1 MNYYIVG
8 KILNTH
14 GLKGELRVK
23 DDSDFDRFYE
33 GSVLYIL
40 YKDEYIKV
48 IVKQAKDDFK
58 GNLFVIFKDLYDINL
73 VEKYKGCLLYVS
85 EEDQGELPSGLNY
98 LHEIIGKNVYNEKNE
113 LKGKCTKMLESSQG
127 YIMEVKGD
135 KIKGLVP
142 FLRGVF
148 IDKVT
153 DEGIYIKE
161 IEGFFNEN

>member
-48 IVKQAKDDFK
+48 TVKQAKDDFK

-85 EEDQGELPSGLNY
+85 EEDQGTLPDGLNY
-98 LHEIIGKNVYNEKNE
+98 LHEIIGKNVYNERNE

>member
-48 IVKQAKDDFK
+48 TVKQSKDDFK

-73 VEKYKGCLLYVS
+73 VEKYKGCLLYVA
-85 EEDQGELPSGLNY
+85 ETDQGALPEGLNY

-135 KIKGLVP
+135 KTKGLVP

>member
-33 GSVLYIL
+33 GSRLYIN
-40 YKDEYIKV
+40 YKDEYIPV
-48 IVKQAKDDFK
+48 VVSSAKDDFK
-58 GNLFVIFKDLYDINL
+58 GNLFIIFKDLNDINL

-85 EEDQGELPSGLNY
+85 EEDQGELPSDLNY
-98 LHEIIGKNVYNEKNE
+98 LHEIIGKNVYNQNNE
-113 LKGKCTKMLESSQG
+113 LKGVCTKMLESSQG
-127 YIMEVKGD
+127 YIMEVKG
-135 KIKGLVP
+135 KNTKGLVP

-148 IDKVT
+148 INKV
-153 DEGIYIKE
+153 DENGIYINE

>member
-33 GSVLYIL
+33 GSPLYIL

-48 IVKQAKDDFK
+48 IVESAKDDFK
-58 GNLFVIFKDLYDINL
+58 GSLFVIFKDLHDINL
-73 VEKYKGCLLYVS
+73 VEKYKGCNLYVS
-85 EEDQGELPSGLNY
+85 ETDQGNLPDGLNY
-98 LHEIIGKNVYNEKNE
+98 LHEIIGKNVYNQD
-113 LKGKCTKMLESSQG
+113 LKLLGVCDSMLESSQG
-127 YIMEVKGD
+127 YIMSVKGN
-135 KIKGLVP
+135 KSKGLVP

-148 IDKVT
+148 INKV
-153 DEGIYIKE
+153 DESGIYINE